1 MEKNTQNRITKED
14 IDLLIQKLDDLINE
28 EEDKI
33 SCK

>member
-1 MEKNTQNRITKED
+1 MENNTQNRITKED